1 MEEKGP
7 FAHGETVVSGKNQ
20 IDSLAIWAHPFC
32 RKAAGLTRAHV
43 PLFRVGDGGPRAPW
57 LGRVV
62 DGETAP
68 KPGVA
73 ARQRLAPEVTP
84 QPGVVTDAAAVTF
97 PRMTENSSAL
107 VDVARPDRLSAC
119 IKLLEELIEL
129 AIADL
134 IVRNARQ
141 HHPVGGSVCA
151 VRVGG

>member
-97 PRMTENSSAL
+97 PDVTENSSAP
-107 VDVARPDRLSAC
+107 VDVACPDRLPGC
-119 IKLLEELIEL
+119 IESLEELIGL
-129 AIADL
+129 AGADL
-134 IVRNARQ
+134 LVRIPCQ
-141 HHPVGGSVCA
+141 DQPG
-151 VRVGG
+151 